1 MKVVSAVL
9 ANGDQMKATLKLIF
23 TPCLILMVLFATAG
37 TIIPQ
42 ERSTRQMIAD
52 GQGTVEVG
60 REKMDLHSVIVK
72 LMDDGQVEFILVSD
86 ITFFLKGTWAENEKA
101 HQEIDVKIT
110 GGATGSGVQGN
121 GKIFL
126 RDDGKSISKLALE
139 GASNR
144 SQRRVKVTF
153 AAQ

>member
-1 MKVVSAVL
+1 
-9 ANGDQMKATLKLIF
+9 MKATLKLIS
-23 TPCLILMVLFATAG
+23 TPSLILLLLLATAG
-37 TIIPQ
+37 MVIPQ

-52 GQGTVEVG
+52 GQGTIEVG

-72 LMDDGQVEFILVSD
+72 VMEDGQVEFILVSD
-86 ITFFLKGTWAENEKA
+86 ITFFLKGTWVENEKG

-126 RDDGKSISKLALE
+126 RDDGKSISRLTLE
-139 GASNR
+139 GASNT
-144 SQRRVKVTF
+144 SQRRVKVSF
-153 AAQ
+153 VAQ